1 MDRPQSTGMVLV
13 CLGPRTTAALILEPL
28 MTFVHPSL
36 GLVTEPTEMSA
47 SVAAKALSSLT
58 QNYYPTM
65 QVELDQPARALF
77 CFMRPDGRPSY
88 TPELL
93 RDMSRI
99 QQDIYRAR
107 SGAEPFRYVV
117 VGSRVPGTFNLGG
130 DLDLFGAKIR
140 TGAREA
146 LRSYAHACVDI
157 VYHNATGY
165 DRRVTTVALVQGAA
179 LGGGFEAALA
189 CHHIVAERGATFGLP
204 EVLFNLFPGMGAYS
218 LLSRRLDAVRAEK
231 LILSGKIFTATELYE
246 MGLVDHLA
254 EDGEGETAVR
264 EYLARLDRR
273 FNAHQAVLQARLRVN
288 PLTREELIDV
298 VDVWVD
304 AAMKLGDA
312 DLRKMA
318 RLVRAQSRRHGGG
331 DEQRLAA
338 E

>member
-1 MDRPQSTGMVLV
+1 M
-13 CLGPRTTAALILEPL
+13 A
-28 MTFVHPSL
+28 FVHPLL
-36 GLVTEPTEMSA
+36 GLVTAPDEMSD
-47 SVAAKALSSLT
+47 SGAAQALSSLT

-65 QVELDQPARALF
+65 QVELDRPARALF

-99 QQDIYRAR
+99 QRDIYLAT

-117 VGSRVPGTFNLGG
+117 VGSRVAGTFNLGG

-140 TGAREA
+140 AGAREA

-157 VYHNATGY
+157 VYHNAAGY

-179 LGGGFEAALA
+179 LGGGFEAALS
-189 CHHIVAERGATFGLP
+189 CHHIVAERSATFGLP

-231 LILSGKIFTATELYE
+231 IILSGKIFTAAELYE

-264 EYLARLDRR
+264 EYLSRLDRR
-273 FNAHQAVLQARLRVN
+273 FNAHHAVLQARHRVN

-298 VDVWVD
+298 VDVWVE
-304 AAMKLGDA
+304 AAMKLEEA
-312 DLRKMA
+312 DLRKMS
-318 RLVRAQSRRHGGG
+318 RLVRAQSRRHGSGA
-331 DEQRLAA
+331 DQRLAA

>member
-1 MDRPQSTGMVLV
+1 
-13 CLGPRTTAALILEPL
+13 
-28 MTFVHPSL
+28 MTFVHPSF
-36 GLVTEPTEMSA
+36 GVVTSPTEMST
-47 SVAAKALSSLT
+47 SVATLALSSLT

-65 QVELDQPARALF
+65 QVELDQPAKALF

-99 QQDIYRAR
+99 QKDIALATA
-107 SGAEPFRYVV
+107 GAEPFRYVV
-117 VGSRVPGTFNLGG
+117 VGSRVLGTFNLGG

-140 TGAREA
+140 AGARDA
-146 LRSYAHACVDI
+146 LRAYAHACVDI
-157 VYHNATGY
+157 VYHNAVGY
-165 DRRVTTVALVQGAA
+165 DRQVTTVALVQGAA
-179 LGGGFEAALA
+179 LGGGFEAALS
-189 CHHIVAERGATFGLP
+189 CHHIVAERSATFGLP

-218 LLSRRLDAVRAEK
+218 LLSRRLDPARAEK
-231 LILSGKIFTATELYE
+231 LILSGKIFSAVELHE

-254 EDGEGETAVR
+254 EDGEGDTAVR
-264 EYLARLDRR
+264 EYLGRLDRR
-273 FNAHQAVLQARLRVN
+273 FNAHQAVLKARHRVN

-304 AAMKLGDA
+304 AAMKLEEA

-318 RLVRAQSRRHGGG
+318 RLVRAQSRRHGSGA
-331 DEQRLAA
+331 DQRLAA